1 MKTTY
6 IWFAIVCQ
14 ILLTNMVSAQKSRQ
28 AMLDEIA
35 HPVTVKGWIDFKAD
49 NDLNPL
55 TLLTERME
63 LFGLTASDEMRQVNL
78 QSDELGFTHFK
89 FQQYHKGIKIVGA
102 ENILHHNGSYLK
114 SMNGY
119 IAGDLDMAIVPG
131 LPESESHIK
140 AKEACKAELFVWEH
154 PEIAEALSKSSHG
167 QKDFEKPVGELVF
180 CRIDWNG
187 EFTAENLVLA
197 YVYKM
202 VVLPM
207 YESKEVYVNAH
218 SGEIIIEMPLA
229 TNCISNSG
237 NTSWYGSQNFK
248 AEWFGWPN
256 SAYFLESICT
266 GQPHIRSRRGD
277 PIIPYNYGN
286 ATTSWV
292 DADGAN
298 GYNQRAGVTTY
309 WGLIKAYEYYKTQ
322 HNRNSYN
329 NSNGTL
335 DAYSEITGGLWLSS
349 AENAS
354 WNSVTHHMSFGA
366 GGTNGPL
373 DDWNSLHVVG
383 HEMTHGVVQFTAGL
397 SYSGESGALNESFA
411 DIFGEMIQFFA
422 TGVPPNYLVE
432 GSGMNAIRSL
442 WNPNAVSDPDTYLGS
457 MWWPASNSGDNY
469 GVHTNSGVQNHWF
482 FLLSEGATGTND
494 HGQDYS
500 VSGLGNT
507 KAAKIAYRNLLWYLT
522 SSSGYIDAR
531 EGSIRAAEDLY
542 GTCSNE
548 ALQTANAWHAVGV
561 ALYATGWDVTAPCT
575 SIGGHRKAIGNY
587 TTSGTC
593 NTTILINQVS
603 SFSASQ
609 SVTLKPGFTAP
620 YVSNFTAFIEPCN
633 MTIYNLRDQTVTN
646 SEHHDLDVESQKVEV
661 VTVFPN
667 PAMEYLV
674 VEYKSKSAVEE
685 IQFSFVDLTGRSIAI
700 IPEDKFELENMKKVK
715 ISVSHLNP
723 GFYTI
728 SLKDKTGSANAKF
741 VKM

>member
-6 IWFAIVCQ
+6 IWFSVVCQ
-14 ILLTNMVSAQKSRQ
+14 ILLINTVSAQKSRQ
-28 AMLDEIA
+28 AMLEEIA
-35 HPVTVKGWIDFKAD
+35 QPVTVKGWIDFKPD

-55 TLLTERME
+55 TLLKEKKE
-63 LFGLTASDEMRQVNL
+63 LFGLTTADEMRQVNF
-78 QSDELGFTHFK
+78 QSDEMGFTHYR

-119 IAGDLDMAIVPG
+119 IAGDLDMTTVPG
-131 LPESESHIK
+131 FPESESHIK
-140 AKEACKAELFVWEH
+140 AKEACKAEIFVWEH
-154 PEIAEALSKSSHG
+154 PEIAGALSKSSHG

-187 EFTAENLVLA
+187 EFAAENLALA

-218 SGEIIIEMPLA
+218 SGEIIIEMPLT
-229 TNCISNSG
+229 TNCNANSG
-237 NTSWYGSQNFK
+237 NTSWYGSQNFN
-248 AEWFGWPN
+248 AAWFGWPN
-256 SAYFLESICT
+256 NAWFLESNCT

-292 DADGAN
+292 DPDGTN

-309 WGLIKAYEYYKTQ
+309 WGLNKAYDYYKTK
-322 HNRNSYN
+322 HSRNSYN

-335 DAYSEITGGLWLSS
+335 GAYSEITGGLWLSS

-366 GGTNGPL
+366 GGTNSPL
-373 DDWNSLHVVG
+373 DDWNSLNTVG
-383 HEMTHGVVQFTAGL
+383 HEMTHGVVQFSSGL
-397 SYSGESGALNESFA
+397 NYTGQSGALNESFA
-411 DIFGEMIQFFA
+411 DIFGEMIQVHA
-422 TGVPPNYLVE
+422 TGVATDWLHE
-432 GSGMNAIRSL
+432 GSGMNAIRSFS
-442 WNPNAVSDPDTYLGS
+442 NPNMFNDPDTYQGF
-457 MWWPASNSGDNY
+457 MWWPTTNSSDNY

-482 FLLSEGATGTND
+482 YLLSEGQSDTND
-494 HGQDYS
+494 FNQEYS
-500 VSGLGNT
+500 VTGIGMT
-507 KAAKIAYRNLLWYLT
+507 KAARIAYRNLVWYLT

-561 ALYATGWDVTAPCT
+561 ALYVTGWDVTAPCT
-575 SIGGHRKAIGNY
+575 SIGGHRKAIGDY

-593 NTTILINQVS
+593 NTTILISQVS

-633 MTIYNLRDQTVTN
+633 MTIYSLRDQTDANSFIRDPN
-646 SEHHDLDVESQKVEV
+646 SENHEV
-661 VTVFPN
+661 SIVSIFPN
-667 PAMEYLV
+667 PAMDYLV
-674 VEYKSKSAVEE
+674 IEYEAKSTVDE
-685 IQFSFVDLTGRSIAI
+685 IQFSFVDLTGRSIVI

-715 ISVSHLNP
+715 ISVSHLTP

-728 SLKDKTGSANAKF
+728 SLNDKTGSANAKF
-741 VKM
+741 VKY